1 MKESPFQQ
9 KSIMVSGNFAKTVNL
24 QICLGIRFKTKEECY
39 NFLQSLANE
48 VFNRLSEVNMK
59 ARGLTLK
66 LLVRAE
72 GAPVVISP
80 SQTHN
85 SKCKTKCSVYRKRQ
99 SFWDTGCAIQLPKA
113 ADLM

>member
-1 MKESPFQQ
+1 MVRTANHLILTMKESPFQQ
-9 KSIMVSGNFAKTVNL
+9 KLIMVEWCFFFLQKLNL
-24 QICLGIRFKTKEECY
+24 QICLGIRFKTKDECY

-48 VFNRLSEVNMK
+48 VFNRLTEVNMK

-80 SQTHN
+80 IKSHYPSILT
-85 SKCKTKCSVYRKRQ
+85 
-99 SFWDTGCAIQLPKA
+99 
-113 ADLM
+113 

>member
-9 KSIMVSGNFAKTVNL
+9 KLIMVSGNFAKTVNL

-80 SQTHN
+80 IKSHN
-85 SKCKTKCSVYRKRQ
+85 SNTVKQNVLCIGNSKVFGTRGVRFNYQKQR
-99 SFWDTGCAIQLPKA
+99 F
-113 ADLM
+113 

>member
-1 MKESPFQQ
+1 MGERLWEQCHGQDSKPLDFNHERKSVSAEINYGEWCFFVQ
-9 KSIMVSGNFAKTVNL
+9 KLNL
-24 QICLGIRFKTKEECY
+24 QICLGIRFKTKDECY

-48 VFNRLSEVNMK
+48 VFNRLTEVNMK

-80 SQTHN
+80 IKSHYPSILT
-85 SKCKTKCSVYRKRQ
+85 
-99 SFWDTGCAIQLPKA
+99 
-113 ADLM
+113 